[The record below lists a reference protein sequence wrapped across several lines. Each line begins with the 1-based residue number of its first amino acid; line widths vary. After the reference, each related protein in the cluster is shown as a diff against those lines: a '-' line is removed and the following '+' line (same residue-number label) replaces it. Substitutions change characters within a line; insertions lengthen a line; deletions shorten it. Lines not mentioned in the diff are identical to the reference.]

1 MGIMDSAK
9 NTHSADTHSA
19 DTHPNSRSDAQK
31 SVQKSPQK
39 SSQKSQL
46 EERLTKNRERAQEEL
61 IATLDDENATF
72 HREEALDD
80 AFDRQVSEGRQRLAR
95 PRPQQFITGVMG
107 GMEISLGIL
116 IGMRVT
122 DLTGNQLVGGIAF
135 SLGFITLLL
144 AHSELFTEGFLVPT
158 FAVVARRARIPQL
171 IRFWFY
177 TFLGNLVGGLA
188 IMWATVTA
196 FPESNQELIEHGEYF
211 ASLPPNLKTVLMAI
225 IAGISITLM
234 TRMQMG
240 TSEVI
245 GKIMAALFGG
255 ILLFGFGM
263 LHSVLDTLIMMG
275 ACCAGSTVV
284 TPLEILDFLWWI
296 IPLNMFGGIVC
307 VAFPRALQA
316 RDRVR
321 MERIRVALEMHNGDT
336 LADDA
341 RGLLISGHDMRSQLQ
356 KELEAASG
364 ETIPEGP
371 WQDLGNRISAH
382 FNRMGQHFN
391 RTDEERK
398 QSRILQEERTRRAQI
413 AEETMA
419 NRNRERAQAR
429 TPKED
434 KNPEKPA
441 GQQAGH
447 SDPPLPR

>member
-1 MGIMDSAK
+1 MLKTLTLPTLILPTLTPTLVLTPRKASRRAPRKAAK
-9 NTHSADTHSA
+9 NLSLKSVSRKTGNVHKKNSLPHLTTRTLPSTAKKPSTTHSTGKSA
-19 DTHPNSRSDAQK
+19 
-31 SVQKSPQK
+31 
-39 SSQKSQL
+39 
-46 EERLTKNRERAQEEL
+46 
-61 IATLDDENATF
+61 
-72 HREEALDD
+72 
-80 AFDRQVSEGRQRLAR
+80 EGRQRLAR

-211 ASLPPNLKTVLMAI
+211 ASLTPNLKTVLMAI